1 MPINTLRNSLAFL
14 LLALLA
20 ALAPRCAVAGSNPG
34 ERAPNFELEDLS
46 GNIIS
51 LSDILSD
58 GKPVVLS
65 FFGTWCEIC
74 LKEINDFPEIT
85 KDSNASVYLV
95 GLDADKEK
103 LARFVAKQAIKFPV
117 LWDPKARMMG
127 RKYEVLRGAILLVPK
142 TVIIAPSGALE
153 YVSDSYDEQRKA
165 ALTAKLAELK
175 DKKWDKPAELAVF
188 FTGSINGRLKPAYS
202 AKKNGGSLI
211 KLLPFLKQQAAKYPN
226 SLLVDTGDFLPYGV
240 SPAKAEPVLKAM
252 ALAGYDAIAVGDQ
265 DLNSPAFMA
274 ASGRK
279 ELPFVATTLGL
290 KGTGGK
296 LPGLPE
302 KIVMAG
308 EVRVR
313 ILSFVSA
320 DAFSFYPEEF
330 TGQVEL
336 KDLKEALKDGKKAD
350 LLILL
355 SHAGM
360 EENKKI
366 AAEFKELDL
375 VIGGHSQE
383 AVAKPEKAGN
393 AVIVQAG
400 GSLQAVGKVVLRFDD
415 ARKLAG
421 STYEALPLP
430 DTTPDDPRIAAMA
443 QESKDQPQPAGR

>member
-1 MPINTLRNSLAFL
+1 MPINILRNFRMLLVLVSLAAFV
-14 LLALLA
+14 
-20 ALAPRCAVAGSNPG
+20 PRCAVAGANPG
-34 ERAPNFELEDLS
+34 DRAPDFELEDL
-46 GNIIS
+46 GGRIVS

-85 KDSNASVYLV
+85 KDSNALVYLV

-103 LARFVAKQAIKFPV
+103 LARFVAKEGIKYPV

-142 TVIIAPSGALE
+142 TVVIAPSGTLE
-153 YVSDSYDEQRKA
+153 YTAESYDEQRKA
-165 ALTAKLAELK
+165 DLAAKLALLK
-175 DKKWDKPAELAVF
+175 DKKWDKPSELAVF
-188 FTGSINGRLKPAYS
+188 FTGSINGRLKPGYS
-202 AKKNGGSLI
+202 ARKNGGSLI
-211 KLLPFLKQQAAKYPN
+211 KLLPFLKQQTAKYPN

-240 SPAKAEPVLKAM
+240 TPAKAEPVLKAM

-265 DLNSPAFMA
+265 DLNYSGFLA
-274 ASGRK
+274 AAGRK
-279 ELPFVATTLGL
+279 ELPFVATTLAL
-290 KGTGGK
+290 KDPDGG

-302 KIVMAG
+302 KILTAG

-313 ILSFVSA
+313 ILSFVEP

-330 TGQVEL
+330 SGQFEL

-383 AVAKPEKAGN
+383 AAGKPEKAGN

-400 GSLQAVGKVVLRFDD
+400 SNLQAVGKMMLRFDG

-430 DTTPDDPRIAAMA
+430 DTIPDDPRIAALA
-443 QESKDQPQPAGR
+443 QESKGQSQPKGR